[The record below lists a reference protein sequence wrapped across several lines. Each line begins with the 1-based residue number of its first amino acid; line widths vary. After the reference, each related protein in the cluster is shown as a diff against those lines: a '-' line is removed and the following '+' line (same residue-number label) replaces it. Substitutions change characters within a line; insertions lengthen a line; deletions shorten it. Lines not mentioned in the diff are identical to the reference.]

1 MVKTNGVV
9 KKYYLFNH
17 PKLDI
22 LFLGLFIVICPI
34 STALSGI
41 VGDRSLSN
49 YVAIIYCLLSLVRL
63 LFLRKI
69 RIIKECII
77 VYIYL
82 LYAIVSFLW
91 NSFFLF
97 DWYFVTFFFTVAIVF
112 LSSLLDYTDEDY
124 HFLNW
129 CIVVSFIVSLL
140 AFVFNIHHLYAG
152 RILITIS
159 STMDPNDFGGGLS
172 LILSYLLFQ
181 LSKTKR
187 KLLILPILIVALMMI
202 MTGSRGSIIMFLSA
216 IIVWLF
222 FIRGRIKVIHIVLFF
237 VIIAISIFFVEKF
250 LPDTIIERLSVGA
263 LITDQGSGR
272 LGIWKAAWQR
282 FSQFNRI
289 QVLFGSGHGSFANT
303 VAYRPGGR
311 LIPYRA
317 HNIFVNEL
325 IEGGIVGELLL
336 VLCLMK
342 LLIRS
347 YKNRNLLGFLIIVC
361 FIVEGLSLDVQA
373 YRIMSLAFFYAI
385 LPEKSKQ
392 SVLVYE

>member
-49 YVAIIYCLLSLVRL
+49 YVAIIYCLFSLVRL

-69 RIIKECII
+69 RIIKECTI

-91 NSFFLF
+91 NPFFLF

-112 LSSLLDYTDEDY
+112 LSSLLDYTDKDY
-124 HFLNW
+124 HFLNG

-222 FIRGRIKVIHIVLFF
+222 FIRGRIKVIHIVLIF

-263 LITDQGSGR
+263 LLTDQGSGR

-347 YKNRNLLGFLIIVC
+347 YNNRNLLGFLIIVC

-392 SVLVYE
+392 SVFSI